1 MTDPSERLAQ
11 MRTSAAAEKEAAKPY
26 FARVFKRQPKAWQND
41 IRELQ
46 RRGMLKTVMIWEY
59 EQ

>member
-1 MTDPSERLAQ
+1 MTQE
-11 MRTSAAAEKEAAKPY
+11 AASTVDEQKQAAKPY
-26 FARVFKRQPKAWQND
+26 YTRAFRKLPKAWQDD